1 MSFGNEREFID
12 FQEEGERKQNER
24 REIAVGQSYTGDE
37 LLKLLG
43 VDEDSFRGERFHI
56 VDENKQMV
64 DVAVDVGNDNWEV
77 THVFS
82 KDKVFYSLCE
92 DDILE
97 VAAAEVVELTEE
109 EMPQVKK
116 GIESGLGNCWWD
128 IVESAID
135 DVIANRERRS

>member
-43 VDEDSFRGERFHI
+43 VDEDTFRGERFHI
-56 VDENKQMV
+56 VVENKQMV
-64 DVAVDVGNDNWEV
+64 VVAVDVGNDNWEV

-97 VAAAEVVELTEE
+97 VAAAEDVELTEE

-128 IVESAID
+128 IVKSAID
-135 DVIANRERRS
+135 DVIAERR

>member
-12 FQEEGERKQNER
+12 FQEEKERKQGERK
-24 REIAVGQSYTGDE
+24 EIAAGETYGGDE

-56 VDENKQMV
+56 VVENKQMV
-64 DVAVDVGNDNWEV
+64 VVAVDVGNDNWEV

-82 KDKVFYSLCE
+82 KDKIFYSLCE

-97 VAAAEVVELTEE
+97 VAAAEDVELTEE

-128 IVESAID
+128 IVKSAID
-135 DVIANRERRS
+135 DVIAERR

>member
-24 REIAVGQSYTGDE
+24 REIAVGQSYTRDE

-43 VDEDSFRGERFHI
+43 VDEDSFRGERSHI
-56 VDENKQMV
+56 VVENKQMV
-64 DVAVDVGNDNWEV
+64 VVAVDVGNDNWEV

-97 VAAAEVVELTEE
+97 VAAAEDVELTEE

-128 IVESAID
+128 IVKSAID
-135 DVIANRERRS
+135 DVIAERR

>member
-1 MSFGNEREFID
+1 MAEV
-12 FQEEGERKQNER
+12 
-24 REIAVGQSYTGDE
+24 AVGQSYTGDE
-37 LLKLLG
+37 LIKLVG
-43 VDEDSFRGERFHI
+43 VDPDSFREEGENI
-56 VDENKQMV
+56 VVENKDMV
-64 DVAVDVGNDNWEV
+64 VVAVDVGNDNWEV

-97 VAAAEVVELTEE
+97 VAAAEDVELTEE

-128 IVESAID
+128 IVKSAID
-135 DVIANRERRS
+135 DVIAERR

>member
-12 FQEEGERKQNER
+12 FQEEKERKQGERK
-24 REIAVGQSYTGDE
+24 EIAAGETYGGDE

-56 VDENKQMV
+56 VVENKQMV
-64 DVAVDVGNDNWEV
+64 VVAVDVGNDNWEV

-97 VAAAEVVELTEE
+97 VAAAEDVGLTEE

-128 IVESAID
+128 IVKSAID
-135 DVIANRERRS
+135 DVIAERR

>member
-12 FQEEGERKQNER
+12 FQEEKERKQNER

-56 VDENKQMV
+56 VVENKQMV
-64 DVAVDVGNDNWEV
+64 VVAVDVGNDNWEV

-97 VAAAEVVELTEE
+97 VANAQDIELTPD
-109 EMPQVKK
+109 EMVRVKAGVEK
-116 GIESGLGNCWWD
+116 GLGNCWWD

-135 DVIANRERRS
+135 DVIANRERRL

>member
-12 FQEEGERKQNER
+12 FQEERERKQNER

-43 VDEDSFRGERFHI
+43 VDEDSFREERGHI
-56 VDENKQMV
+56 VVENKQMV
-64 DVAVDVGNDNWEV
+64 VVAVDVGNDNWEV

-97 VAAAEVVELTEE
+97 VANAQDIKLTEE

-128 IVESAID
+128 IVKSAID
-135 DVIANRERRS
+135 DVIAERR

>member
-1 MSFGNEREFID
+1 MSFGNERGFID
-12 FQEEGERKQNER
+12 FLEEKERKQGERK
-24 REIAVGQSYTGDE
+24 EIAVGQSYTGDE

-56 VDENKQMV
+56 VVENKQMV
-64 DVAVDVGNDNWEV
+64 VVAVDVGNDNWEV
-77 THVFS
+77 THIFS

-97 VAAAEVVELTEE
+97 VAAAEDVELTEE

-128 IVESAID
+128 IVKSAID
-135 DVIANRERRS
+135 DVIAERR

>member
-12 FQEEGERKQNER
+12 FLEEKERKQNER
-24 REIAVGQSYTGDE
+24 REIAVGETYGGDE

-43 VDEDSFRGERFHI
+43 VDEDSFHQEREHI
-56 VDENKQMV
+56 VVENKDMV
-64 DVAVDVGNDNWEV
+64 VVAVDVGNDNWEV

-92 DDILE
+92 ADILE
-97 VAAAEVVELTEE
+97 VANAQDIKLTPDEMVRVKAGVE
-109 EMPQVKK
+109 K
-116 GIESGLGNCWWD
+116 GLGNCWWD

>member
-12 FQEEGERKQNER
+12 FQEEGERKQNEM

-43 VDEDSFRGERFHI
+43 VDEDTFRGERFHI
-56 VDENKQMV
+56 VVENKQMV
-64 DVAVDVGNDNWEV
+64 VVAVDVGNDNWEV

-82 KDKVFYSLCE
+82 KDKIFYSLCE

-97 VAAAEVVELTEE
+97 VAAAEDVELTEE

-128 IVESAID
+128 IVKSAID
-135 DVIANRERRS
+135 DVIAERR

>member
-12 FQEEGERKQNER
+12 FQEEKERKQGERK
-24 REIAVGQSYTGDE
+24 EIAVGETYGGDE

-56 VDENKQMV
+56 VVENKQMV
-64 DVAVDVGNDNWEV
+64 VVAVDVGNDNWEV

-97 VAAAEVVELTEE
+97 VAAAEDVELTEE

-128 IVESAID
+128 IVKSAID
-135 DVIANRERRS
+135 DVIAERR

>member
-1 MSFGNEREFID
+1 MSFGNEREW
-12 FQEEGERKQNER
+12 ERKQNER
-24 REIAVGQSYTGDE
+24 REIAGGQSYTGDE

-43 VDEDSFRGERFHI
+43 VDKDSFRGERFHI
-56 VDENKQMV
+56 VVENKQMV
-64 DVAVDVGNDNWEV
+64 VVAVDVGNDNWEV

-97 VAAAEVVELTEE
+97 VAAAEDVELTEE

-128 IVESAID
+128 IVKSAID
-135 DVIANRERRS
+135 DVIAERR

>member
-1 MSFGNEREFID
+1 MSFGNERAFID
-12 FQEEGERKQNER
+12 FQEAKERKQNER

-56 VDENKQMV
+56 VVENKQMV
-64 DVAVDVGNDNWEV
+64 VVAVDVGNDNWEV

-97 VAAAEVVELTEE
+97 VAAAEDAELTEE

-128 IVESAID
+128 IVKSAID
-135 DVIANRERRS
+135 DVIAERR

>member
-12 FQEEGERKQNER
+12 FQEEREGKQHER

-56 VDENKQMV
+56 VVENKQMV
-64 DVAVDVGNDNWEV
+64 VVAVDVGNDNWEV

-82 KDKVFYSLCE
+82 QDKVFYSLCE

-97 VAAAEVVELTEE
+97 VAAAEDVELTEE

>member
-12 FQEEGERKQNER
+12 FQEEKERKQGERK
-24 REIAVGQSYTGDE
+24 EIAAGETYGGDE

-43 VDEDSFRGERFHI
+43 VDEDTFRGERFHI
-56 VDENKQMV
+56 VVENKQMV
-64 DVAVDVGNDNWEV
+64 VVAVDVGNDNWEV

-82 KDKVFYSLCE
+82 KDKIFYSLCE

-97 VAAAEVVELTEE
+97 VAAAEDVELTEE

-128 IVESAID
+128 IVKSAID
-135 DVIANRERRS
+135 DVIAERR

>member
-12 FQEEGERKQNER
+12 FLGEKGRKQNER

-56 VDENKQMV
+56 VVENKQMV
-64 DVAVDVGNDNWEV
+64 VVAVDVGNDNWEV

-97 VAAAEVVELTEE
+97 VAAAEDVELTEE

-128 IVESAID
+128 IVKSAID
-135 DVIANRERRS
+135 DVIAERR

>member
-12 FQEEGERKQNER
+12 FQEERERKQNER

-56 VDENKQMV
+56 VVENKQMV
-64 DVAVDVGNDNWEV
+64 VVAVDVGNDNWEV

-97 VAAAEVVELTEE
+97 VAAAEDVELTEE

-128 IVESAID
+128 IVKSAID
-135 DVIANRERRS
+135 DVIAERR

>member
-1 MSFGNEREFID
+1 MSFGNEGEFID
-12 FQEEGERKQNER
+12 FQEEKERKQGERK
-24 REIAVGQSYTGDE
+24 EIAAGETYGGDE

-56 VDENKQMV
+56 VVENKQMV
-64 DVAVDVGNDNWEV
+64 VVAVDVGNDNWEV

-97 VAAAEVVELTEE
+97 VAAAEDVELTEE

-128 IVESAID
+128 IVKSAID
-135 DVIANRERRS
+135 DVIAERR

>member
-12 FQEEGERKQNER
+12 FQEEKERKQNER

-43 VDEDSFRGERFHI
+43 VDEDTFRGERFHI
-56 VDENKQMV
+56 VVENKDKV
-64 DVAVDVGNDNWEV
+64 VVAVDVGNDNWEV

-97 VAAAEVVELTEE
+97 VAAAEDVELTEE

>member
-1 MSFGNEREFID
+1 MAEV
-12 FQEEGERKQNER
+12 
-24 REIAVGQSYTGDE
+24 AVGQSYTGDE
-37 LLKLLG
+37 LIKLVG
-43 VDEDSFRGERFHI
+43 VDPDSFHEEREHI
-56 VDENKQMV
+56 VVENKEQV
-64 DVAVDVGNDNWEV
+64 VVAVDVGNDNWEV

-97 VAAAEVVELTEE
+97 VAAAEDVELTEE

>member
-1 MSFGNEREFID
+1 MGFGNEREFID
-12 FQEEGERKQNER
+12 FQEEKERKQSER

-43 VDEDSFRGERFHI
+43 VDDDSFREERFHI
-56 VDENKQMV
+56 VVENKESV
-64 DVAVDVGNDNWEV
+64 VVAVDVGNDNWEV

-92 DDILE
+92 ADILE
-97 VAAAEVVELTEE
+97 VAAAEDVELTEE

>member
-12 FQEEGERKQNER
+12 FQEERERKQNER

-56 VDENKQMV
+56 VVENKQMV
-64 DVAVDVGNDNWEV
+64 VVAVDVGNDNWEV

-97 VAAAEVVELTEE
+97 VAAAEDAELTEE

-128 IVESAID
+128 IVKSAID
-135 DVIANRERRS
+135 DVIAERR

>member
-1 MSFGNEREFID
+1 MSFGNEKEFID
-12 FQEEGERKQNER
+12 FQEGKEKKQGERK
-24 REIAVGQSYTGDE
+24 EIAVGQSYIGDE
-37 LLKLLG
+37 LLKLVG

-56 VDENKQMV
+56 VVENKQMV
-64 DVAVDVGNDNWEV
+64 VVAVDVGNDNWEV

-97 VAAAEVVELTEE
+97 VAAAEDVELTEE

>member
-12 FQEEGERKQNER
+12 FQEEKERKQGERK
-24 REIAVGQSYTGDE
+24 EIAAGETYGGDE

-43 VDEDSFRGERFHI
+43 VDEDTFRGERFHI
-56 VDENKQMV
+56 VVENKQMV
-64 DVAVDVGNDNWEV
+64 VVAVDVGNDNWEV

-97 VAAAEVVELTEE
+97 VAAAEDVELTEE

-128 IVESAID
+128 IVKSAID
-135 DVIANRERRS
+135 DVIAERR

>member
-43 VDEDSFRGERFHI
+43 VDEDTFRGERFHI
-56 VDENKQMV
+56 VAENKQMV
-64 DVAVDVGNDNWEV
+64 VVAVDVGNDNWEV

-97 VAAAEVVELTEE
+97 VAAAEDVELTEE

-128 IVESAID
+128 IVKSAID
-135 DVIANRERRS
+135 DVIAERR

>member
-12 FQEEGERKQNER
+12 FQEEGERKQNEM

-43 VDEDSFRGERFHI
+43 VDEDTFRGERFHI
-56 VDENKQMV
+56 VAENKQMV
-64 DVAVDVGNDNWEV
+64 VVAVDVGNDNWEV

-82 KDKVFYSLCE
+82 KDKIFYSLCE

-97 VAAAEVVELTEE
+97 VAAAEDVELTEE

-128 IVESAID
+128 IVKSAID
-135 DVIANRERRS
+135 DVIAERR